1 MAKYMFTARY
11 TAEGAKGLVRDGGTA
26 RVAIVEKACAAA
38 GGRLESFYFAFGGT
52 DAYVTAD
59 LPDNVAA
66 AALALAV
73 NQAGGAATN
82 TVVLMTPAEVD
93 AAAKKSVAYRPP
105 GG

>member
-38 GGRLESFYFAFGGT
+38 GGRLESMYFAFGGV
-52 DAYVTAD
+52 DAYVIAD

-73 NQAGGAATN
+73 NQAGGASTN
-82 TVVLMTPAEVD
+82 TVVLMTPTEVD
-93 AAAKKSVAYRPP
+93 AAAKKSIAYRPP